1 MAHYAGSAPVKKITL
16 DDLRRNGDNLPQ
28 MPQVA
33 VQLMQLLEDPNSGAE
48 DLAKVIRLD
57 PKLTA
62 QILRLCNSAS
72 YGLRREILTV
82 KEAVAVLGMRVLKSM
97 VYVILSKGV
106 LDCSLDEYGLEKG
119 MLWRNALTG
128 AVFSKE
134 LVNSRQVSVDA
145 ELAFTVAL
153 LRSIGRIVLAEYV
166 GPAYGQVL
174 EYAETQQVNYLE
186 AESHILGLDH
196 RKAGIFIAKHWDL
209 PKPFQAVIQYKDK
222 PSDFPAVERQM
233 EPEHYQLACVVH
245 LADMFCKLA
254 GVGASPDDLMC
265 SLDEEAFESLKIP
278 LDEGMVEQLMSRLTQ
293 KISVVDEM
301 MAAFEEDE

>member
-1 MAHYAGSAPVKKITL
+1 MTYSTGSMPVQKITL

-33 VQLMQLLEDPNSGAE
+33 VQLMQLLEDPNSGAD
-48 DLAKVIRLD
+48 DLAKIIRLD

-72 YGLRREILTV
+72 YGLRREVLTV

-97 VYVILSKGV
+97 VYVILSKAV
-106 LDCSLDEYGLEKG
+106 LDKSLDEYGLEKG
-119 MLWRNALTG
+119 MLWRSALTG

-134 LVNSRQVSVDA
+134 LVRIRNLNVDA

-166 GPAYGQVL
+166 GAAYAQVL
-174 EYAETQQVNYLE
+174 NYAESNKVNYLE
-186 AESHILGLDH
+186 AESQILGLDH
-196 RKAGIFIAKHWDL
+196 RKAGVFIAKHWDL

-222 PSDFPAVERQM
+222 PSEFPLTDRQM
-233 EPEHYQLACVVH
+233 EPAHYQLACVVH
-245 LADMFCKLA
+245 IADMFCKLS
-254 GVGASPDDLMC
+254 GVGAAPDELMC
-265 SLDEEAFESLKIP
+265 SLDEEAFDTLKIP
-278 LDEGMVEQLMSRLTQ
+278 LQDDVIEQLMSRLTL
-293 KISVVDEM
+293 KLSAVDEM
-301 MAAFEEDE
+301 MAAFEGDQ